1 MAECIGMTDAVFL
14 DRDGVINERAPEHQY
29 VTTVE
34 QFRFLPGVLDALVI
48 LAQRSTR
55 KVIVVSNQACIGKGL
70 SDNSSNAALFSWMRQ
85 RIVEAGGRVDGVY
98 ICPHTVEDGC
108 WCRKPRPG
116 LFVQAERELG
126 VDLSKST
133 MIGDMVTDMQA
144 AWAAGIGRCYWVMDG
159 SYHLPLPD
167 SWRGRRYRIVGGLM
181 EAVSLIVEAERENL
195 RGSRGCPPGV
205 CGIGSHHGAGA
216 AAGIG
221 QR

>member
-55 KVIVVSNQACIGKGL
+55 KVVIVSNQACIGKGL

-98 ICPHTVEDGC
+98 VCPHTVEDGC

-126 VDLSKST
+126 VDLSKSA

-144 AWAAGIGRCYWVMDG
+144 AWAAGIGRCYWVMG
-159 SYHLPLPD
+159 KPYHPLPD

-205 CGIGSHHGAGA
+205 YGVGSHHSAGA